1 MSNDLRVGDRVY
13 NPRFGRGEVI
23 HSEQIDT
30 YRKVIIRFE
39 TGEEYTLRD
48 PKALHLEKIGEAPR
62 AASEQGA
69 VAPEAPPSEQG
80 TAETD
85 LEVDLDRETLRQML
99 VEAIEEVCGPAEAAV
114 ADRWKGGTL
123 ILKPGKSDTLQKEL
137 PLEKFLQKIIRL
149 RDQLRVLEQKIN
161 AHPGLTSEDKVV
173 MQQYITRCYGT
184 LTTFNL
190 LFRDPE
196 DRFVGSS
203 GGDD

>member
-1 MSNDLRVGDRVY
+1 MSDDLHVGDRVY

-23 HSEQIDT
+23 QSEQIDT
-30 YRKVIIRFE
+30 YRKVVIRFE

-48 PKALHLEKIGEAPR
+48 PKALHLEKIGEAPPR
-62 AASEQGA
+62 PAT
-69 VAPEAPPSEQG
+69 PPSE
-80 TAETD
+80 AEAPSPESAAEVGGE
-85 LEVDLDRETLRQML
+85 EVDLDRETLRQML
-99 VEAIEEVCGPAEAAV
+99 VEALEEVCGPAEAAV

-123 ILKPGKSDTLQKEL
+123 VLKPGKSDTLQKEL
-137 PLEKFLQKIIRL
+137 PIEKFLQKIIRL

-161 AHPGLTSEDKVV
+161 AHPGLSSEDKVG

>member
-1 MSNDLRVGDRVY
+1 MSDDLHVGDRVY

-23 HSEQIDT
+23 QSEQIDT
-30 YRKVIIRFE
+30 YRKVVIRFE
-39 TGEEYTLRD
+39 SGEEYTLRD

-62 AASEQGA
+62 APSQPT
-69 VAPEAPPSEQG
+69 APESEAPAMEPPARARG
-80 TAETD
+80 V
-85 LEVDLDRETLRQML
+85 EVDVDRETLRQML
-99 VEAIEEVCGPAEAAV
+99 VEALEEVCGPAEAEV

-137 PLEKFLQKIIRL
+137 PLEKLLQKIIRL

-161 AHPGLTSEDKVV
+161 AHPGLTSEDKVA

-190 LFRDPE
+190 LFRDPG

>member
-1 MSNDLRVGDRVY
+1 MSDDLHVGDRVY

-23 HSEQIDT
+23 QSERIDT
-30 YRKVIIRFE
+30 YRKVVIRFE
-39 TGEEYTLRD
+39 TGEEFTLRD

-62 AASEQGA
+62 AASEPT
-69 VAPEAPPSEQG
+69 APSLEAPAS
-80 TAETD
+80 AESAGARGE
-85 LEVDLDRETLRQML
+85 EVELDRETLRQML
-99 VEAIEEVCGPAEAAV
+99 VEALEEVCGPAEAAV
-114 ADRWKGGTL
+114 AERWRGGTL

-161 AHPGLTSEDKVV
+161 AHPGLTSEDKIA

-190 LFRDPE
+190 LFRDAD

-203 GGDD
+203 AGDD

>member
-1 MSNDLRVGDRVY
+1 MSDDLHVGDRVY

-23 HSEQIDT
+23 QSEQIDT
-30 YRKVIIRFE
+30 YRKVVIRFE
-39 TGEEYTLRD
+39 SGEEFTLRD

-62 AASEQGA
+62 TATEPAASPRDA
-69 VAPEAPPSEQG
+69 APSAPASAARG
-80 TAETD
+80 
-85 LEVDLDRETLRQML
+85 LEVDLDQETLRRML
-99 VEAIEEVCGPAEAAV
+99 VEALEEVCGPAEAAV
-114 ADRWKGGTL
+114 AERWKGGTL

-161 AHPGLTSEDKVV
+161 AHPGLTSEDKVA

>member
-1 MSNDLRVGDRVY
+1 MSDDLHVGDRVY

-23 HSEQIDT
+23 QSERIDT
-30 YRKVIIRFE
+30 YRKVVIRFE
-39 TGEEYTLRD
+39 TGEEFTLRD

-62 AASEQGA
+62 VASEPTA
-69 VAPEAPPSEQG
+69 SAREAPSSESA
-80 TAETD
+80 AEEREQ
-85 LEVDLDRETLRQML
+85 EVDLDRETLRQML
-99 VEAIEEVCGPAEAAV
+99 VEALEEVCGPTEAAI

-123 ILKPGKSDTLQKEL
+123 ILKPGKSEALQKEL

-161 AHPGLTSEDKVV
+161 AHPGLASEDKVA

-190 LFRDPE
+190 LFRDPG
-196 DRFVGSS
+196 DRFVGSGS
-203 GGDD
+203 GDD